1 MRRILFV
8 CTGNT
13 CRSSM
18 AEGIC
23 KNLLAARGIEDVE
36 VSSAGI
42 YALTGM
48 PASSEAVDALAE
60 WGIDLSGHR
69 ARLLTPEM
77 VKEAD
82 LVLTM
87 TSHHKKAVLEMSPE
101 EKEKVFTLTE
111 YVGFG
116 GDIAD
121 PIGKPFFFYRQ
132 YAEEIRRLCQLALNR
147 YLANEEKSSGF
158 G

>member
-23 KNLLAARGIEDVE
+23 GDLLLKEGAEGVA

-42 YALTGM
+42 YALPGS
-48 PASSEAVDALAE
+48 PASSEAVDVLGE
-60 WGIDLSGHR
+60 WGIDISGHK

-77 VKEAD
+77 VREAD

-87 TSHHKKAVLEMSPE
+87 TGRHKAAVLEMVPE
-101 EKEKVFTLTE
+101 AKGKVFTLTE

-116 GDIAD
+116 GDIPD
-121 PIGKPFFFYRQ
+121 PIGKPLFFYRQ
-132 YAEEIRRLCQLALNR
+132 YAEEIRRLCRLALAR
-147 YLANEEKSSGF
+147 FLAEEKN
-158 G
+158 